1 MTAAEIT
8 NYQRQ
13 MNSRDAYSRV
23 NARKRL
29 LAAYCPARQPQED
42 APATQSR
49 IAHWS
54 NNTRR
59 GRLAHSMRKYR

>member
-13 MNSRDAYSRV
+13 MNSRDAYSRIS
-23 NARKRL
+23 ARKRL

-49 IAHWS
+49 IAHKS
-54 NNTRR
+54 NITRSAY
-59 GRLAHSMRKYR
+59 LARAVR